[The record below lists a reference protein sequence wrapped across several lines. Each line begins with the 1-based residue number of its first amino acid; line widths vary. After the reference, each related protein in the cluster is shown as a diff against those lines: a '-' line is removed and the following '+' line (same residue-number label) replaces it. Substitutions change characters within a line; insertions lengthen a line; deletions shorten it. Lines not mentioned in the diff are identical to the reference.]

1 MKNSIKILLCCTF
14 LVFAGMV
21 GATIAP
27 DPVQVPTLIE
37 LSNTAPVMLMAA
49 PVILSGSITQ
59 AQIDDLKIKY
69 GKIKIITVVA
79 EEGEKDEQG
88 NPVSPDEVYQFLVR
102 RPDRSMI
109 KMLLPLAESRQL
121 DEFADKAVKNLVIGG
136 DIDKLDDGIV
146 FMGVVS
152 QLKEMISPAQSFLS
166 NA

>member
-1 MKNSIKILLCCTF
+1 MKNSTRILMCALF
-14 LVFAGMV
+14 LFVAGMV

-27 DPVQVPTLIE
+27 DPVQVLTHAQLA
-37 LSNTAPVMLMAA
+37 NTAPVMFMAA

-79 EEGEKDEQG
+79 EEAEKDATGKELV
-88 NPVSPDEVYQFLVR
+88 PAETYQFLVR
-102 RPDRSMI
+102 RPDRGLI

-121 DEFADKAVKNLVIGG
+121 DEFADKAVKNLVVGG
-136 DIDKLDDGIV
+136 DTDKLDDGIV

-152 QLKEMISPAQSFLS
+152 QLKKMISPAQSFLS